1 MLMLESLQSAL
12 RCSIGKSTL
21 NRARLLAVLAGG
33 LLYSVMAPAMG
44 LGDITLH
51 SALNQPL
58 NAEIALIEPGD
69 LADGELSVSLATPE
83 EFARAGVER
92 VFFLNDLRFTP
103 VLRGN
108 SSVIQ
113 VQTNKPVSEPFLN
126 FLVQVNR
133 PNGRLLREYTVLLD
147 PPGNLPGGYSLPA
160 RSAALEQPAS
170 VVNTPPP
177 PAVQGKHYTVVKG
190 DNPWVIA
197 KRLREAGSQ
206 ASVNELSQGIRA
218 LNPGSDRLRVGQ
230 SLLLPDV
237 AVVAT
242 PASSGAPTLAV
253 AATATAAAATQ
264 NAVAAVTETAQNAE
278 ELAKAALEN
287 QQLQKTVEDLQVRL
301 KAQDEMIASS
311 QKQAVELQTQLAE
324 LKTKA
329 VAPAPAV
336 VAAPVVLPTPAAETA
351 DGPNWLLWGAVL
363 LLIALLAVAFILRRN
378 RQQAEQAPET
388 VPPVAPAP
396 EPMVSRVVTPA
407 QPTKAATP
415 APTRIE
421 PVMAPVAAVA
431 SRQSSE
437 VPDALEGVSIYIAYG
452 RFSEAAGILREA
464 MLKEPE
470 RTDLQLRL
478 LDVLAQQ
485 GDSAAY
491 ATEERKLLAA
501 GFSQPAL
508 QELRAKYP
516 KLQSAAATP
525 PQAPAATSP
534 AAVLAAAGAVA
545 AVAPVLAAHWNEPA
559 EETTATAPVADK
571 PLEDEFQLN
580 LDDLSMDADWD
591 LVSPFDNTPHPRSKT
606 VEEPVLPVELEPE
619 PEPIFTKSFNELPE
633 VFEMPDEQFLSDFSE
648 LESEPA
654 PAPVGEVELSLPED
668 GDSLDDSFLDG
679 FMSDSEPL
687 DIEPLEVDFD
697 SLEREQASASKLE
710 RAQTCIN
717 VGDLDHASQLL
728 LELLREGDEPLK
740 QTARTL
746 LASIR

>member
-1 MLMLESLQSAL
+1 MLESLQSAL
-12 RCSIGKSTL
+12 RCTIGKSTL
-21 NRARLLAVLAGG
+21 NRARLLAVLIGG
-33 LLYSVMAPAMG
+33 LLYSALAPAMG

-69 LADGELSVSLATPE
+69 LAEGELSVSLATPE

-147 PPGNLPGGYSLPA
+147 PPGNLPAGYSLPA
-160 RSAALEQPAS
+160 RSATLEQPAS
-170 VVNTPPP
+170 VANIPAP

-237 AVVAT
+237 AVVTA
-242 PASSGAPTLAV
+242 PASSAAPTSV
-253 AATATAAAATQ
+253 AAAPATAAASTQ
-264 NAVAAVTETAQNAE
+264 NAAAAVTETAQNAE

-301 KAQDEMIASS
+301 KAQDEMIAGS
-311 QKQAVELQTQLAE
+311 QKQTVELQTQLAE

-329 VAPAPAV
+329 AVSAPAV
-336 VAAPVVLPTPAAETA
+336 VTAPVVPPTPATEGA
-351 DGPNWLLWGAVL
+351 DGPNWLLWAAAV
-363 LLIALLAVAFILRRN
+363 LLIALLVGVFILRRN
-378 RQQAEQAPET
+378 RQQAEQAPAA
-388 VPPVAPAP
+388 VSPAAPAP

-407 QPTKAATP
+407 PPSKAAATES
-415 APTRIE
+415 TRIE
-421 PVMAPVAAVA
+421 PRVAPVAAVA

-464 MLKEPE
+464 MLKEPG
-470 RTDLQLRL
+470 RMDLQLRL
-478 LDVLAQQ
+478 LEVLAQQ

-491 ATEERKLLAA
+491 ATQERNLLAA
-501 GFSQPAL
+501 GFSESAL

-516 KLQSAAATP
+516 KLQSAATVPVAA
-525 PQAPAATSP
+525 APAP
-534 AAVLAAAGAVA
+534 ASILAAGAVA
-545 AVAPVLAAHWNEPA
+545 AAAPVLAAHWNEP
-559 EETTATAPVADK
+559 TAQAPAPAPDK
-571 PLEDEFQLN
+571 PVEDEFQLN

-654 PAPVGEVELSLPED
+654 PVGEVELSLPED
-668 GDSLDDSFLDG
+668 GDSLDDAFLDG

-687 DIEPLEVDFD
+687 DIGPLEVDFD

>member
-33 LLYSVMAPAMG
+33 LLYSVLAPAMG

-147 PPGNLPGGYSLPA
+147 PPGNLPAGYSLPA

-170 VVNTPPP
+170 VANIPPP

-264 NAVAAVTETAQNAE
+264 NAV
-278 ELAKAALEN
+278 
-287 QQLQKTVEDLQVRL
+287 EDLQVRL

-311 QKQAVELQTQLAE
+311 QKQSVELQTQLAE

-329 VAPAPAV
+329 AAPAPAV
-336 VAAPVVLPTPAAETA
+336 VAAPVVLPTPATETV

-378 RQQAEQAPET
+378 RQQAEQAPEA

-407 QPTKAATP
+407 QPTQAATP
-415 APTRIE
+415 ASTRVE
-421 PVMAPVAAVA
+421 PVVTPVAAVA

-470 RTDLQLRL
+470 RTDLHLRL

-501 GFSQPAL
+501 GFNESAL

-516 KLQSAAATP
+516 KLQSAAAAP
-525 PQAPAATSP
+525 AQAPVAVSP

-545 AVAPVLAAHWNEPA
+545 AAAPVLAAHWNEPA

-606 VEEPVLPVELEPE
+606 AEEPVLPVELEPE

>member
-1 MLMLESLQSAL
+1 M
-12 RCSIGKSTL
+12 

-33 LLYSVMAPAMG
+33 LLYSALAPAMG

-69 LADGELSVSLATPE
+69 LAEGELSVSLATPE
-83 EFARAGVER
+83 EFSRAGVER
-92 VFFLNDLRFTP
+92 VFFLNNLRFTP

-113 VQTNKPVSEPFLN
+113 VQTSKPVSEPFLN

-147 PPGNLPGGYSLPA
+147 PPGNLPAGYSLPA
-160 RSAALEQPAS
+160 RSAALEQPATLA
-170 VVNTPPP
+170 NIPPP

-190 DNPWVIA
+190 DHLWSIA
-197 KRLREAGSQ
+197 KRLHEAGSQ

-237 AVVAT
+237 AVVAPAASALAPGAATGT
-242 PASSGAPTLAV
+242 PAAV
-253 AATATAAAATQ
+253 AQNPAALAA
-264 NAVAAVTETAQNAE
+264 ETLQNAE
-278 ELAKAALEN
+278 ELAKSALEN
-287 QQLQKTVEDLQVRL
+287 QQLQKTVEDLQGRL
-301 KAQDEMIASS
+301 KAQDELIAGS
-311 QKQAVELQTQLAE
+311 QKQALELQTQLAQ
-324 LKTKA
+324 LKAKA
-329 VAPAPAV
+329 AAPAPAV
-336 VAAPVVLPTPAAETA
+336 VSAPVVPPTAAAQTA
-351 DGPNWLLWGAVL
+351 DGPNWLLWAAVL

-378 RQQAEQAPET
+378 RRQAEQAPEV

-396 EPMVSRVVTPA
+396 DPMVSRVVAPA
-407 QPTKAATP
+407 QPTKAAPP
-415 APTRIE
+415 ASTRIE
-421 PVMAPVAAVA
+421 PVVPAAAA

-437 VPDALEGVSIYIAYG
+437 VSDALEGVSIYIAYG

-470 RTDLQLRL
+470 RTDLHLRL
-478 LDVLAQQ
+478 LEVLAQQ
-485 GDSAAY
+485 GDSTAY
-491 ATEERKLLAA
+491 ATEERNLLQA
-501 GFSQPAL
+501 GFSESTL
-508 QELRAKYP
+508 QALRAKYP
-516 KLQSAAATP
+516 KLQTVTATP
-525 PQAPAATSP
+525 PAPAPIAASP
-534 AAVLAAAGAVA
+534 AAVLAAVGAVA
-545 AVAPVLAAHWNEPA
+545 APVLAADWSKPAEPA
-559 EETTATAPVADK
+559 AASAAVAEK

-591 LVSPFDNTPHPRSKT
+591 LVSPFDNTPQPRSKSAD
-606 VEEPVLPVELEPE
+606 EAVLPVELEPE
-619 PEPIFTKSFNELPE
+619 PEPMFSKSFNELPE

-648 LESEPA
+648 LESEPQ
-654 PAPVGEVELSLPED
+654 PAPVREVELSLPED
-668 GDSLDDSFLDG
+668 GDSLDDAFLDG
-679 FMSDSEPL
+679 FMSDPEPL

-697 SLEREQASASKLE
+697 SLEREHASASKLE
-710 RAQTCIN
+710 QAQTCIN

-728 LELLREGDEPLK
+728 HELLREGDEPLK
-740 QTARTL
+740 QTVRTL

>member
-1 MLMLESLQSAL
+1 MLESLQSAL

-21 NRARLLAVLAGG
+21 NRARLLAMLAGG
-33 LLYSVMAPAMG
+33 LLYSALAPAMG

-83 EFARAGVER
+83 EFSRAGVER

-113 VQTNKPVSEPFLN
+113 VQSNKPVSEPFLN

-147 PPGNLPGGYSLPA
+147 PPGNLPAGYSLPA

-170 VVNTPPP
+170 VANIPPP
-177 PAVQGKHYTVVKG
+177 PALQGKHYTVVKG

-242 PASSGAPTLAV
+242 PASSAAPTLAA

-287 QQLQKTVEDLQVRL
+287 QQLQKTVEDLQIRL

-311 QKQAVELQTQLAE
+311 QKQSVELQTQLAE

-329 VAPAPAV
+329 AAPAPAV

-378 RQQAEQAPET
+378 RQQAEQAPEA

-407 QPTKAATP
+407 QPTKAAT
-415 APTRIE
+415 RIE
-421 PVMAPVAAVA
+421 PVVAPAAVA

-470 RTDLQLRL
+470 RTDLHLRL

-501 GFSQPAL
+501 GFNESAL

-516 KLQSAAATP
+516 KLQSAAAAP
-525 PQAPAATSP
+525 AQAPVAVSP

-545 AVAPVLAAHWNEPA
+545 AAAPVLAAHWNEPA

-606 VEEPVLPVELEPE
+606 AEEPVLPVELEPE

-697 SLEREQASASKLE
+697 SLELEQASASKLE

-740 QTARTL
+740 QTARSL

>member
-1 MLMLESLQSAL
+1 MLESLQSAL
-12 RCSIGKSTL
+12 RCSIGKSSL

-33 LLYSVMAPAMG
+33 LLYSALAPAMG

-113 VQTNKPVSEPFLN
+113 VQSNKPVSEPFLN

-147 PPGNLPGGYSLPA
+147 PPGNLPAGYSLPA
-160 RSAALEQPAS
+160 RSAALEQPAP
-170 VVNTPPP
+170 VANIPPP
-177 PAVQGKHYTVVKG
+177 PALQGKQYIVVKG
-190 DNPWVIA
+190 DNPWTIA

-237 AVVAT
+237 AVVAA
-242 PASSGAPTLAV
+242 PGASATSAAPV
-253 AATATAAAATQ
+253 AAAGTTAAALP
-264 NAVAAVTETAQNAE
+264 NAAAPLAETVQSAE
-278 ELAKAALEN
+278 DLAKAALEN
-287 QQLQKTVEDLQVRL
+287 QQLQKTVDDLQVRL
-301 KAQDEMIASS
+301 KAQDEMIASG
-311 QKQAVELQTQLAE
+311 QKQAVELQAQVAE
-324 LKTKA
+324 LKAKA

-336 VAAPVVLPTPAAETA
+336 VAAPVVQPTPVAETS
-351 DGPNWLLWGAVL
+351 DGPNWLLWVAVL
-363 LLIALLAVAFILRRN
+363 LLIVLLAVAFVLRRK
-378 RQQAEQAPET
+378 RQQAEQTPEV
-388 VPPVAPAP
+388 VPPAAPVA

-407 QPTKAATP
+407 QPTKAATT

-421 PVMAPVAAVA
+421 PVVAPVAA

-452 RFSEAAGILREA
+452 RFKEAAGILHEA

-470 RTDLQLRL
+470 RTDLRLRL
-478 LDVLAQQ
+478 LEVLAQQ

-491 ATEERKLLAA
+491 ATEERHLLDA
-501 GFSQPAL
+501 GFSESAL

-516 KLQSAAATP
+516 KLQTAVVAPVPASAPVAVPPVAA
-525 PQAPAATSP
+525 
-534 AAVLAAAGAVA
+534 LAAVA
-545 AVAPVLAAHWNEPA
+545 AVAAAAPVLAAHWNEPVEA
-559 EETTATAPVADK
+559 ATTAPAADE

-591 LVSPFDNTPHPRSKT
+591 LVSPFDNAPQARSKT
-606 VEEPVLPVELEPE
+606 ADEPSMPVELEPE
-619 PEPIFTKSFNELPE
+619 PEPIFTHSFNELPE

-648 LESEPA
+648 LEPEPHVE
-654 PAPVGEVELSLPED
+654 PVGEVELSLPED
-668 GDSLDDSFLDG
+668 GDSLDDAFLDG

-697 SLEREQASASKLE
+697 SLEREQVSASKLE

-728 LELLREGDEPLK
+728 HELLREGDEPLK

>member
-1 MLMLESLQSAL
+1 MLESLQSAL

-33 LLYSVMAPAMG
+33 LLYSALAPAMG

-147 PPGNLPGGYSLPA
+147 PPGNLPAGYNLPA

-170 VVNTPPP
+170 VANIPPP
-177 PAVQGKHYTVVKG
+177 PALQGKHYTVVKG

-237 AVVAT
+237 AVVAA
-242 PASSGAPTLAV
+242 PASSAAPTLAA

-336 VAAPVVLPTPAAETA
+336 VAAPVVAPTPAAETA

-378 RQQAEQAPET
+378 RQQAEQVPEA
-388 VPPVAPAP
+388 VPPVAPVP

-407 QPTKAATP
+407 PPTKPATP
-415 APTRIE
+415 ASTRVE
-421 PVMAPVAAVA
+421 PVVAPVAAVA

-470 RTDLQLRL
+470 RTDLHLRL

-491 ATEERKLLAA
+491 ATEERKLLEA
-501 GFSQPAL
+501 GFSESAL

-525 PQAPAATSP
+525 AQAPAAASP
-534 AAVLAAAGAVA
+534 VAVLAAAGAVA
-545 AVAPVLAAHWNEPA
+545 AVAPVLAAHWKEPA

-606 VEEPVLPVELEPE
+606 AEEPVLPVELEPE

-648 LESEPA
+648 LESEPV
-654 PAPVGEVELSLPED
+654 PAPVGEVELSLPDD
-668 GDSLDDSFLDG
+668 GDSLDDAFLDG

-710 RAQTCIN
+710 QAQTCIN

>member
-1 MLMLESLQSAL
+1 MLESLQSAL

-21 NRARLLAVLAGG
+21 TRARLLAMLAGG
-33 LLYSVMAPAMG
+33 LLYSALAPAMG

-83 EFARAGVER
+83 EFSRAGVER

-113 VQTNKPVSEPFLN
+113 VQSNKPVSEPFLN

-147 PPGNLPGGYSLPA
+147 PPGNLPAGYSLPA
-160 RSAALEQPAS
+160 RSAAPEQPAS
-170 VVNTPPP
+170 VANIPPP
-177 PAVQGKHYTVVKG
+177 PALQGKHYTVVKG

-311 QKQAVELQTQLAE
+311 QKQSVELQTQLAE

-329 VAPAPAV
+329 AAPAPAV
-336 VAAPVVLPTPAAETA
+336 VAAPVVLPTPATETV

-378 RQQAEQAPET
+378 RQQAEQAPGA
-388 VPPVAPAP
+388 VPPVAPPP

-421 PVMAPVAAVA
+421 PVVAPAVVA

-470 RTDLQLRL
+470 RTDLHLRL

-491 ATEERKLLAA
+491 ATEERKLLEA
-501 GFSQPAL
+501 GFNESAL

-516 KLQSAAATP
+516 KLQSAAAAP
-525 PQAPAATSP
+525 VQAPAAASP

-545 AVAPVLAAHWNEPA
+545 AATSVLAAHWNEPA

-606 VEEPVLPVELEPE
+606 AEEPVLPVELEPE

-654 PAPVGEVELSLPED
+654 PAPVGEVELSLPEG
-668 GDSLDDSFLDG
+668 GDSLDDAFLDG

-697 SLEREQASASKLE
+697 SLELEQASASKLE

-740 QTARTL
+740 QTARSL

>member
-1 MLMLESLQSAL
+1 MLESLQSAL
-12 RCSIGKSTL
+12 RCSIGKSPL

-33 LLYSVMAPAMG
+33 LLYSALAPAMG

-69 LADGELSVSLATPE
+69 LAEGELSVSLATPE
-83 EFARAGVER
+83 EFTRAGVER
-92 VFFLNDLRFTP
+92 LFFLNDLRFTP

-113 VQTNKPVSEPFLN
+113 VQTTKPVSEPFLN

-147 PPGNLPGGYSLPA
+147 PPGNLPAGYSLPA
-160 RSAALEQPAS
+160 RSPALDQPAS
-170 VVNTPPP
+170 QASVAPP

-190 DNPWVIA
+190 DSPWIIA

-237 AVVAT
+237 AVVADPASAAT
-242 PASSGAPTLAV
+242 PATPGSAG
-253 AATATAAAATQ
+253 ATAQNMVALAA
-264 NAVAAVTETAQNAE
+264 ETAQNAE

-287 QQLQKTVEDLQVRL
+287 QQLQKTVEDLQARL
-301 KAQDEMIASS
+301 KAQDEQVAVS
-311 QKQAVELQTQLAE
+311 QKQVAELQVQLSE
-324 LKTKA
+324 IKTKA
-329 VAPAPAV
+329 AAPAPAV
-336 VAAPVVLPTPAAETA
+336 VTAPVVPPAAPAPPAETS
-351 DGPNWLLWGAVL
+351 DGPNLLLWAAVA
-363 LLIALLAVAFILRRN
+363 LLIVLLAVAFVLRRK
-378 RQQAEQAPET
+378 RQQSEQAPEA
-388 VPPVAPAP
+388 VPAAVPVQ
-396 EPMVSRVVTPA
+396 EPMVSRLVAAAP
-407 QPTKAATP
+407 PSKAAAP
-415 APTRIE
+415 APRIE
-421 PVMAPVAAVA
+421 PVVAPAAAVA

-470 RTDLQLRL
+470 RTDLRLRL
-478 LDVLAQQ
+478 LEVLAQQ

-491 ATEERKLLAA
+491 ATEERHLLDT
-501 GFSQPAL
+501 GFSESAL

-516 KLQSAAATP
+516 KLQTSVATPAAVSPAPILAAAAT
-525 PQAPAATSP
+525 
-534 AAVLAAAGAVA
+534 VA
-545 AVAPVLAAHWNEPA
+545 AVAPVLADRWNEPA
-559 EETTATAPVADK
+559 AQAAATEPEPEK

-580 LDDLSMDADWD
+580 LDDLSMDADWE
-591 LVSPFDNTPHPRSKT
+591 LVSPFDNTPQPRSKS
-606 VEEPVLPVELEPE
+606 VDEPSLPAELAPE
-619 PEPIFTKSFNELPE
+619 PEPIFTHSFNELPE
-633 VFEMPDEQFLSDFSE
+633 VFEMPDEQFLSDFAE
-648 LESEPA
+648 LEPEPEPA
-654 PAPVGEVELSLPED
+654 PAREVELSLPED
-668 GDSLDDSFLDG
+668 GDSLDLDDEFLDG

-687 DIEPLEVDFD
+687 EIEPLEVDFD
-697 SLEREQASASKLE
+697 SLEREHASASKLDQ
-710 RAQTCIN
+710 AQTYIN

-728 LELLREGDEPLK
+728 HELLREGDEPLK

>member
-1 MLMLESLQSAL
+1 MLESLQSAL

-21 NRARLLAVLAGG
+21 NRARLLALLAGG
-33 LLYSVMAPAMG
+33 LLYSALAPAMG

-69 LADGELSVSLATPE
+69 LGEGELSVSLATPE

-113 VQTNKPVSEPFLN
+113 VQSNKPVSEPFLN

-147 PPGNLPGGYSLPA
+147 PPGNLPAGYSLPA
-160 RSAALEQPAS
+160 RSAALEQAAPVA
-170 VVNTPPP
+170 NIPPP

-237 AVVAT
+237 AVVAS
-242 PASSGAPTLAV
+242 PGAP
-253 AATATAAAATQ
+253 AAPAAALGTAPAATQ
-264 NAVAAVTETAQNAE
+264 NAAAPVAETAQNAE
-278 ELAKAALEN
+278 ELAKSALEN

-329 VAPAPAV
+329 AAPAPAV
-336 VAAPVVLPTPAAETA
+336 VTAPVVLPTPAVETS
-351 DGPNWLLWGAVL
+351 DGPSWLLWGAVL

-378 RQQAEQAPET
+378 RQQAEQAPEA
-388 VPPVAPAP
+388 VPPSAPAP

-415 APTRIE
+415 ASTRIE
-421 PVMAPVAAVA
+421 PVMAPTAAVA

-470 RTDLQLRL
+470 RSDLHLRL

-491 ATEERKLLAA
+491 ATEERKLLEA
-501 GFSQPAL
+501 GFSESAL
-508 QELRAKYP
+508 QALRAKYP
-516 KLQSAAATP
+516 KLQAAAATP
-525 PQAPAATSP
+525 APSP
-534 AAVLAAAGAVA
+534 AFPASVLAAVSAVA
-545 AVAPVLAAHWNEPA
+545 VAAPVLAADWNKPA
-559 EETTATAPVADK
+559 EQTAASAPEADK

-606 VEEPVLPVELEPE
+606 ADEPLLPVELEPE
-619 PEPIFTKSFNELPE
+619 SEPIFKNSFNELPE

-648 LESEPA
+648 LESEPG
-654 PAPVGEVELSLPED
+654 PAPVREVELSLPED
-668 GDSLDDSFLDG
+668 GDSLDDAFLDG
-679 FMSDSEPL
+679 FMSDPEPL